1 MSLLQQQSNFS
12 KHIVYEQIN
21 SNAWKLLASRTD
33 IVENHS
39 ENVQWIGGEPICSG
53 VMCASFLL
61 LEWNFKQNDFSNR
74 ISYTSIYKLNGE
86 ENFV

>member
-1 MSLLQQQSNFS
+1 MC
-12 KHIVYEQIN
+12 
-21 SNAWKLLASRTD
+21 SRKCLCYNNRAIFQNILSMNKSIA

-61 LEWNFKQNDFSNR
+61 LESNFKQNDFSNR

>member
-1 MSLLQQQSNFS
+1 MC
-12 KHIVYEQIN
+12 
-21 SNAWKLLASRTD
+21 SRKCLCYNNRAIFQNILSMNKSIA

-39 ENVQWIGGEPICSG
+39 ENVQWIGGEPICSA

-61 LEWNFKQNDFSNR
+61 LESDFKQNDFSNR

>member
-1 MSLLQQQSNFS
+1 M
-12 KHIVYEQIN
+12 
-21 SNAWKLLASRTD
+21 LLASSTV
-33 IVENHS
+33 IVENIS

-61 LEWNFKQNDFSNR
+61 LESNFKQNEFSNR
-74 ISYTSIYKLNGE
+74 ISYTSIYKLNKE